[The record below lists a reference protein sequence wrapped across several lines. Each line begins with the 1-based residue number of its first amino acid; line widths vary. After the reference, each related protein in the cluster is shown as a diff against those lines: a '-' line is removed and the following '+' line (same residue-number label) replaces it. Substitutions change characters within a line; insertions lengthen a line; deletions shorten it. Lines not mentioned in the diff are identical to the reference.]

1 MNKLS
6 VYLDTT
12 IPSYL
17 FDEREELKALI
28 QITQQWWAQERQ
40 RFELYISE
48 ETLTELNK
56 GNYPN
61 QTAVL
66 GSVAETL
73 ILPAHPRI
81 AEIVTDY
88 VDNYLMPREV
98 KADAIHLAYA
108 SLYRLDF
115 LLTWNYNHLANAN
128 KRRHIQ
134 VINSRLGLSI
144 PDIVT
149 PLQLFKEKI

>member
-1 MNKLS
+1 MNQPS

-17 FDEREELKALI
+17 FEEREELKALI
-28 QITQQWWAQERQ
+28 QITQQWWHQERQ
-40 RFELYISE
+40 NFELYLSE

-61 QTAVL
+61 KTEVL
-66 GSVAETL
+66 NRIAEVL
-73 ILPAHPRI
+73 MLPPHSRI
-81 AEIVTDY
+81 AEIVTVY

-108 SLYRLDF
+108 SVYGLDF
-115 LLTWNYNHLANAN
+115 LVTWNYNHLANAN
-128 KRRHIQ
+128 KRQHITGHHFT
-134 VINSRLGLSI
+134 VGMIY
-144 PDIVT
+144 P
-149 PLQLFKEKI
+149 

>member
-1 MNKLS
+1 MNQPS

-17 FDEREELKALI
+17 FEEREELKALI
-28 QITQQWWAQERQ
+28 QITQQWWHQERQ
-40 RFELYISE
+40 NFELYLSE

-61 QTAVL
+61 KTEVL
-66 GSVAETL
+66 NRIAEVL
-73 ILPAHPRI
+73 MLPPHSRI
-81 AEIVTDY
+81 AEIVTVY

-108 SLYRLDF
+108 SVYGLDF
-115 LLTWNYNHLANAN
+115 LVTWNYNHLANAN
-128 KRRHIQ
+128 KRQHITGHQ
-134 VINSRLGLSI
+134 FTVGII
-144 PDIVT
+144 YP
-149 PLQLFKEKI
+149 

>member
-1 MNKLS
+1 MNKPS

-28 QITQQWWAQERQ
+28 QITQQWWHQERQ
-40 RFELYISE
+40 NFELYISE
-48 ETLTELNK
+48 ETLTELKK

-61 QTAVL
+61 KTGVL
-66 GSVAETL
+66 NSIAEVL
-73 ILPAHPRI
+73 MLPPHSRI
-81 AEIVTDY
+81 AEIVTVY
-88 VDNYLMPREV
+88 VDHYLMPREV

-108 SLYRLDF
+108 SVYGLDF

-149 PLQLFKEKI
+149 PLQLFKEKT

>member
-61 QTAVL
+61 KTAVL

-81 AEIVTDY
+81 AEIVTAY

-108 SLYRLDF
+108 SLYQLDF